1 MFGDLATFF
10 GLSPKCCF
18 TRRDDLQY
26 IRNYAALETRNSSY
40 EHVKLP
46 TEVEDNMQFRV
57 VVASLYLRVSTT
69 PETNANLVCVCTYPT
84 GRKFSWEFI
93 NFAISPMEICSLSL
107 DFYISLSDSLYH

>member
-18 TRRDDLQY
+18 TRRNDLQY
-26 IRNYAALETRNSSY
+26 IRNYAPLETRNSSY
-40 EHVKLP
+40 EHVKLV
-46 TEVEDNMQFRV
+46 TEVEDNMQFRL
-57 VVASLYLRVSTT
+57 VVALLYLCVSTT
-69 PETNANLVCVCTYPT
+69 PETNANLVCVCT

-107 DFYISLSDSLYH
+107 DFYIFLSDSLYH